1 MFFKEFREKLGI
13 SQKEA
18 FEKLEIQQATL
29 AKYESLSISP
39 SSLVIKKYC
48 ETLNANPT
56 FLFFG
61 QEPYLLSATPHVS
74 VENGYLLNDLN
85 SLFSQEELAQK
96 LREILIEAM
105 LKRVKGIVIEGIFA
119 KLLDAFSLGDPIR
132 QRPFLFLYY
141 IFQMISIS
149 KNKPDIT
156 IQDAKQFIIDTI
168 KNFEIFSFENYP
180 AFTKKMKQYIA
191 ELISNDFT
199 ESECELL
206 IQQTDTVLIL
216 LERSMTPAMIKNH
229 RGVFHA

>member
-1 MFFKEFREKLGI
+1 
-13 SQKEA
+13 
-18 FEKLEIQQATL
+18 
-29 AKYESLSISP
+29 
-39 SSLVIKKYC
+39 
-48 ETLNANPT
+48 
-56 FLFFG
+56 
-61 QEPYLLSATPHVS
+61 
-74 VENGYLLNDLN
+74 
-85 SLFSQEELAQK
+85 
-96 LREILIEAM
+96 
-105 LKRVKGIVIEGIFA
+105 
-119 KLLDAFSLGDPIR
+119 
-132 QRPFLFLYY
+132 
-141 IFQMISIS
+141 MISIS